1 MYNRSLLTQF
11 DEEHFQQLIDEAVAW
26 VGQEDSLNDEMK
38 DALRCRLIFRRDFLR
53 GVAQDIEIVQTRSM
67 QPFESCLE
75 QLPLLT
81 KSVSLGKPVP
91 ESFSSKIQRKLAS
104 TLPPRP
110 MVKVS
115 AEDAVAHVKRICQD
129 AIDLKEI
136 LEYRG
141 SYNLKV
147 RLSLSSK
154 LC

>member
-1 MYNRSLLTQF
+1 MTQF
-11 DEEHFQQLIDEAVAW
+11 DEEHFQELINEAVAW
-26 VGQEDSLNDEMK
+26 VDQQGINDELK
-38 DALRCRLIFRRDFLR
+38 EAIKCRLIFRRDFLG
-53 GVAQDIEIVQTRSM
+53 GVAQDIEIIQTRSM

-91 ESFSSKIQRKLAS
+91 DSFSSKIQRKLAS

-136 LEYRG
+136 LDYRG
-141 SYNLKV
+141 SHNLKV
-147 RLSLSSK
+147 RVFAFLGV
-154 LC
+154 C